1 MCTYEYN
8 TLYKLIYLNSNISV
22 LSSWNNIQ
30 NWNES
35 NESVNYHENVILQ
48 VKGKM
53 TGIIISVNFDIRHT
67 NKEIWIGN

>member
-67 NKEIWIGN
+67 NKEI